1 MRRIFIIGPMSDAT
15 GKPLENTY
23 NIKAALEGIF
33 RDHGGPIEIK
43 LDIPEELYGSD
54 IPRDVFTAID
64 LSDLVIAD
72 ISHRSPSV
80 MYELAFA
87 HALGIPTMLI
97 DIRDAAASDPQQPK
111 KREVFYLRQDRT
123 LRPSSGS
130 PDDIRA
136 ELEPFIQNWLP
147 GGSELTSNPLIRFY
161 GIPIVDVSAVAGIAL
176 GNAENFVAPL
186 MTAIDGR
193 IEQTHEGKPAGI
205 PAAVV
210 VVLPDSLDSLNEE
223 ERSVQATLQREFGA
237 NDLLH
242 QRLIASTPRGPRTVP
257 FYVAGAFVDVPR
269 TLITL
274 RRSRRVQ
281 RLRDHNNAAWKIM
294 ERKLISAFHR
304 NLRKEAESRSD
315 ISAQRL
321 HTVTLALPFRAR

>member
-97 DIRDAAASDPQQPK
+97 DKRDAAASDPQADLIGNINRIYGAPGYV
-111 KREVFYLRQDRT
+111 E
-123 LRPSSGS
+123 PSRNYRGTYG
-130 PDDIRA
+130 
-136 ELEPFIQNWLP
+136 FI
-147 GGSELTSNPLIRFY
+147 T
-161 GIPIVDVSAVAGIAL
+161 D
-176 GNAENFVAPL
+176 
-186 MTAIDGR
+186 
-193 IEQTHEGKPAGI
+193 
-205 PAAVV
+205 
-210 VVLPDSLDSLNEE
+210 
-223 ERSVQATLQREFGA
+223 
-237 NDLLH
+237 
-242 QRLIASTPRGPRTVP
+242 
-257 FYVAGAFVDVPR
+257 
-269 TLITL
+269 
-274 RRSRRVQ
+274 
-281 RLRDHNNAAWKIM
+281 
-294 ERKLISAFHR
+294 
-304 NLRKEAESRSD
+304 
-315 ISAQRL
+315 
-321 HTVTLALPFRAR
+321 